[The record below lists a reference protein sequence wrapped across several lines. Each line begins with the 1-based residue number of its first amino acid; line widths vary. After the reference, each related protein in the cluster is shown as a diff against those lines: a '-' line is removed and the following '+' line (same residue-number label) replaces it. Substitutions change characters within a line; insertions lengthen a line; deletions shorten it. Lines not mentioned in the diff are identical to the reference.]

1 MRTEHLYYFKCL
13 AEVLNYTQASK
24 LLYIGQP
31 TLSAAIKNLE
41 KEVGATLFIRSKG
54 SRVDLTEAGTNFYDY
69 VSLSLNALEKG
80 CSVAQ
85 EIDGSVQKTIRLGTL
100 FAMQGK
106 AWSSAVAKFRRECPI
121 EFSLETQYGY
131 TPDMLRKLRA
141 GVLDV
146 AFCSHMPGDQDME
159 RVFCWS
165 LPLVLAVHKTH
176 PLASK
181 KEISLEEL
189 KGISILTYNKN
200 SSVSYRLEE
209 FVKGYDLDLKRN
221 YVDDLCMSSFVV
233 SDPDSVALFC
243 YSFLCDV
250 YDELV
255 YLPITGAPKD
265 FHPMYMTY
273 VKDRKR
279 LKVVQEFID
288 FMGEYFATDEY
299 KKLHDE
305 QHNFLLRKPVDEV
318 DVLKEYS
325 REKF

>member
-54 SRVDLTEAGTNFYDY
+54 SRVDLTEAGTYFYDQIA
-69 VSLSLNALEKG
+69 LTLNALEKG
-80 CSVAQ
+80 CSIAQ
-85 EIDGSVQKTIRLGTL
+85 ELDGSVQKTIKLGTL

-106 AWSSAVAKFRRECPI
+106 AWSSAVATFKKECQI
-121 EFSLETQYGY
+121 DFSLETQYGY

-146 AFCSHMPGDQDME
+146 AFCSRMPGDQDME
-159 RVFCWS
+159 HVYCWS

-176 PLASK
+176 PLAHK
-181 KEISLEEL
+181 KEVSLSELVGISIYTYNKHSSVSPKLEEL
-189 KGISILTYNKN
+189 
-200 SSVSYRLEE
+200 
-209 FVKGYDLDLKRN
+209 VKGYDLDLKRN
-221 YVDDLCMSSFVV
+221 YLDDLCMSSFVA
-233 SDPDSVALFC
+233 SDPECVALFC

-255 YLPITGAPKD
+255 CIPIVEAPRD
-265 FHPMYMTY
+265 FHLMYMTY
-273 VKDRKR
+273 VKDRRR

-288 FMGEYFATDEY
+288 FMSEYLRSEEF
-299 KKLHDE
+299 KKMHEE
-305 QHNFLLRKPVDEV
+305 QHNFWVRRSL
-318 DVLKEYS
+318 
-325 REKF
+325 